1 MMRPAPTLL
10 ALAFAWLALGALAAA
25 WPPVTDLW
33 RFAGLLAAVAMVADW
48 LLARTD
54 AGLVVERTLPGSL
67 PVGVAGEV
75 QLAVANRGRRNLR
88 LTLHDHHP
96 AAGTAEGLPLSLVL
110 PAGKVARTTYRF
122 TPLQRGAASFGLC
135 DLRLSSPLGL
145 WERRVQCGAPTPVR
159 VFPNFAALTRYALFA
174 TDNRLSQ
181 IGILT
186 RRRRGE
192 GLDFHQLRE
201 YREGDSMRQV
211 DWTATSRMRRLISR
225 EYREE
230 RDQQIVFL
238 IDCGRRMSASDT
250 DARHLR
256 HFDHVLNAALL
267 LGYVSLRQGDAVG
280 YMTFGTESP
289 RFLAPRKS
297 GATVNLLLAGL
308 YDIQPGLMMPDYY
321 QAALDCSK
329 RLTRRALVIILTNLR
344 DEDDDE
350 LAPALKLLSAR
361 HLVMLAS
368 LRETS
373 LDETLARPV
382 TGQDSALT
390 YAAALDYREERNRAL
405 KRVQLGGAQVLDV
418 TPNSLPVAL
427 VNRYLEI
434 KRAGML

>member
-1 MMRPAPTLL
+1 MRPSPALL
-10 ALAFAWLALGALAAA
+10 ALAFAWLALGVLAAA
-25 WPPVTDLW
+25 WVPAIDLW
-33 RFAGLLAAVAMVADW
+33 RIAGALAAVAMVADW
-48 LLARTD
+48 LLVRADTD
-54 AGLVVERTLPGSL
+54 LVVERTLPGSL
-67 PVGVAGEV
+67 PIGVAGEV
-75 QLAVANRGRRNLR
+75 HLAITNRARRDLR
-88 LTLHDHHP
+88 VTLHDHHP
-96 AAGTAEGLPLSLVL
+96 AEGTAEGLPLALVL
-110 PAGKVARTTYRF
+110 PAGKVARTLYRF
-122 TPLQRGAASFGLC
+122 TPLQRGAARFDQC
-135 DLRLSSPLGL
+135 DLHVLSPLRL
-145 WERRVQCGAPTPVR
+145 WESKLQLGEATPVR

-201 YREGDSMRQV
+201 YREGDSQRQI
-211 DWTATSRMRRLISR
+211 DWNATSRMRRLITR

-250 DARHLR
+250 DSRHLR

-280 YMTFGTESP
+280 YMTFGTETP

-297 GATVNLLLAGL
+297 GTTVNLLLAGL

-321 QAALDCSK
+321 QAALECSK
-329 RLTRRALVIILTNLR
+329 RLSRRALVIILTNLR

-368 LRETS
+368 LREPA

-390 YAAALDYREERNRAL
+390 YAAAVDYREARNRAFR
-405 KRVQLGGAQVLDV
+405 RVQMGGAQTLDV
-418 TPNSLPVAL
+418 TPASLPVAL

-434 KRAGML
+434 KRAGLL

>member
-1 MMRPAPTLL
+1 MRPAPALL
-10 ALAFAWLALGALAAA
+10 ALAFAWLALGVLAALLPA
-25 WPPVTDLW
+25 AVIPW
-33 RFAGLLAAVAMVADW
+33 RAAGALAAVAMVADW
-48 LLARTD
+48 LLLRADTE
-54 AGLVVERTLPGSL
+54 LIVERSLPGSL
-67 PVGVAGEV
+67 PIGVAGEV
-75 QLAVANRGRRNLR
+75 HLAITNRARRDLR
-88 LTLHDHHP
+88 VTLHDHHP
-96 AAGTAEGLPLSLVL
+96 AEGVAEGLPQALVV
-110 PAGKVARTTYRF
+110 PSGTVARTGYRF
-122 TPLQRGAASFGLC
+122 TPHQRGAARFGRC
-135 DLRLSSPLGL
+135 DLRVLSPLRL
-145 WERRVQCGAPTPVR
+145 WERTLARGDATLVR
-159 VFPNFAALTRYALFA
+159 VFPNFAALTRYALLA
-174 TDNRLSQ
+174 TDHRLSQ

-201 YREGDSMRQV
+201 YREGDAQRQI
-211 DWTATSRMRRLISR
+211 DWKATARMRRLISR

-238 IDCGRRMSASDT
+238 IDCGRRMAASDT

-280 YMTFGTESP
+280 YMTFGTETP

-321 QAALDCSK
+321 QAALDCAQ
-329 RLTRRALVIILTNLR
+329 RLSRRALVIILTNLR

-350 LAPALKLLSAR
+350 LAPALKLLAAR

-368 LRETS
+368 LREPA

-390 YAAALDYREERNRAL
+390 YAAAVDYREARDRAL
-405 KRVQLGGAQVLDV
+405 RRVQLGGAQVLDV
-418 TPNSLPVAL
+418 APAALPAAL

-434 KRAGML
+434 KRSGVL

>member
-1 MMRPAPTLL
+1 
-10 ALAFAWLALGALAAA
+10 
-25 WPPVTDLW
+25 
-33 RFAGLLAAVAMVADW
+33 
-48 LLARTD
+48 
-54 AGLVVERTLPGSL
+54 
-67 PVGVAGEV
+67 
-75 QLAVANRGRRNLR
+75 
-88 LTLHDHHP
+88 
-96 AAGTAEGLPLSLVL
+96 
-110 PAGKVARTTYRF
+110 
-122 TPLQRGAASFGLC
+122 
-135 DLRLSSPLGL
+135 
-145 WERRVQCGAPTPVR
+145 
-159 VFPNFAALTRYALFA
+159 
-174 TDNRLSQ
+174 
-181 IGILT
+181 
-186 RRRRGE
+186 
-192 GLDFHQLRE
+192 
-201 YREGDSMRQV
+201 
-211 DWTATSRMRRLISR
+211 
-225 EYREE
+225 
-230 RDQQIVFL
+230 
-238 IDCGRRMSASDT
+238 MSASDT

-368 LRETS
+368 LREPS